1 MDDNLKENQVDPKND
16 QSGNLAEIA
25 TISPDLPGEDHLAA
39 ALGQPP
45 PEGCHD
51 SSREEV
57 RVLVIDDHPIVRDGL
72 RFSLSKLPGFAV
84 CGEAESVEKAL
95 QISKEIQPEMVVLDL
110 VFGGRDGMEGVAQMR
125 QALPQALILVFSMNP
140 EELFAERA
148 LNAGANG
155 YLMKTDGFKAL
166 HHAMET
172 MREGEAYLS
181 DRMRQRLSSS
191 KNTARPAVGDL
202 SLLTEREMQIFWRI
216 GEGKTSGSI
225 ATELGLSVKTVAT
238 HRENMK
244 AKLCLES
251 GPDLT
256 RRAITWVLAQG
267 NAR

>member
-1 MDDNLKENQVDPKND
+1 M
-16 QSGNLAEIA
+16 
-25 TISPDLPGEDHLAA
+25 EDHLKETPPNSSSPSDSEETT
-39 ALGQPP
+39 LGSANGIPP
-45 PEGCHD
+45 DCLE
-51 SSREEV
+51 SSPHY

-72 RFSLSKLPGFAV
+72 RFSLSKLPGFTV

-95 QISKEIQPEMVVLDL
+95 VLAKELQPEMVVLDL
-110 VFGGRDGMEGVAQMR
+110 VFGGRDGMEGVSQMR
-125 QALPQALILVFSMNP
+125 QALPKALILVFSMNP

-166 HHAMET
+166 HLALET
-172 MREGEAYLS
+172 MSRGESYLS
-181 DRMRQRLSSS
+181 ERMRDRLANQ
-191 KNTARPAVGDL
+191 KAGGRPGVGDL

-216 GEGKTSGSI
+216 GEGKTSSSI
-225 ATELGLSVKTVAT
+225 AAELGLSVKTVAT

-244 AKLCLES
+244 AKLGLAS

-267 NAR
+267 QGTN

>member
-1 MDDNLKENQVDPKND
+1 M
-16 QSGNLAEIA
+16 
-25 TISPDLPGEDHLAA
+25 EDHLKEKTTFNPVYPASSSTPEA
-39 ALGQPP
+39 SSGSANGIPP
-45 PEGCHD
+45 DQFAD
-51 SSREEV
+51 SRHY

-72 RFSLSKLPGFAV
+72 RFSLGKLPNFSV

-95 QISKEIQPEMVVLDL
+95 AIAKELQPEIVVLDL
-110 VFGGRDGMEGVAQMR
+110 VFGGRDGMEGVSQMR
-125 QALPQALILVFSMNP
+125 QALPQAQILVFSMNP

-166 HHAMET
+166 HLAMET
-172 MREGEAYLS
+172 MCRGESYLS
-181 DRMRQRLSSS
+181 ERMRERI
-191 KNTARPAVGDL
+191 ARQKAGGRSGVDDL

-216 GEGKTSGSI
+216 GEGKTSSSI
-225 ATELGLSVKTVAT
+225 AAELGLSVKTVAT

-244 AKLCLES
+244 AKLGLAS

-267 NAR
+267 QNNPR